1 MRRWASIQAPRPV
14 CLVALAA
21 VTVGVFLTWT
31 SDGPVDLDGVQ
42 GPNDGW
48 LVLILAAFALAW
60 TGALG
65 RGSWTGVVAVLGSA
79 LVMGWT
85 AVGDWLD
92 ARDVSGASAGLGL
105 VLVVLGSALLAAVT
119 IRVAVDLIRSAPRG

>member
-1 MRRWASIQAPRPV
+1 MRRWTGIRAPRPV

-31 SDGPVDLDGVQ
+31 SDGAVDLDGVQ

-48 LVLILAAFALAW
+48 LVLILAAFALVW
-60 TGALG
+60 IGALE
-65 RGSWTGVVAVLGSA
+65 RRSWTAVLAVLGSA
-79 LVMGWT
+79 LVMSWT

-105 VLVVLGSALLAAVT
+105 LFVVLGSALFAAVSV
-119 IRVAVDLIRSAPRG
+119 RVAVDLIRSAPRG